1 MNAEKTGRLI
11 HDLRTKKGM
20 TQQGLAELLR
30 IIKTEKTNK
39 SIRHI
44 VHQTIEFHYIKCYTV

>member
-30 IIKTEKTNK
+30 G
-39 SIRHI
+39 
-44 VHQTIEFHYIKCYTV
+44 KCALWVSHGMCH